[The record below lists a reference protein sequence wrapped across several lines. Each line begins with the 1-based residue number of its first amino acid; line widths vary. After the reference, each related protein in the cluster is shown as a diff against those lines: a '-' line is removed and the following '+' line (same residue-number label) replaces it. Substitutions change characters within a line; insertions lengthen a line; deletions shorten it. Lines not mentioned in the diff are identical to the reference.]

1 MSLSL
6 GAGRWWLWSALCVL
20 LLLLLG
26 ALVFL
31 ARAYEDS
38 HLTEELEQ
46 TATDLVTEIRA
57 GLNRNVQALQTL
69 HSSRSDN
76 AGWQRATTAMLLE
89 NREVLRIEWR
99 DRDLQIRLAQASP
112 FVPDLFDQLPRSQ
125 FQPDVQQAC
134 ANARRFNGPAYST
147 SYFLPLQEGRGQEL
161 LEMCL
166 PLPDDEGYLVLTYGL
181 SNLLAERIGRDTR
194 GSLSVALTESDGTR
208 LAIAG
213 RITSQHDT
221 LHAVQLFELPGS
233 AYTLRLEQARELA
246 GARPKALSSTLALLA
261 LALAGVL
268 ALLAYDVRKRLRTEA
283 RLAEA
288 LAFRKAMEDSLQ
300 TGLRARDMKGRITYV
315 NPAFCQLVGLPPERL
330 IGTSNPAPYWP
341 PERVD
346 EYLQRLTMN
355 HAGQPQLR
363 QGFEAEYVRPD
374 GTRLPVLVV
383 EAPLIDAQGRQT
395 GWMSAMLDL
404 SAQRKI
410 EEQSR
415 TSQER
420 LAATARLAMAGEM
433 ASLISHELNQPLA
446 AISSYASGSLNLL
459 QDPEQDSADLRQ
471 ELEEAM
477 RRIATQAGRAGKV
490 IKSVSDLVRRRER
503 ERSAVPPQL
512 LFDGIAPLVQLQ
524 ARKVGIEVQWEIAS
538 DCPPVWCDSTMVEQ
552 VLLNLVRNGLQA
564 MPAGDPPPASGLR
577 QLQLRAAPAPAQAG
591 SGRQW
596 VSFSVTDHGRG
607 LSDEVAQ
614 RLFTP
619 FFTTKREG
627 MGLGL
632 SLCRTVVEQHGGAL
646 GYSRHSPRGTVFN
659 FTLPAAL

>member
-31 ARAYEDS
+31 ARAYEES
-38 HLTEELEQ
+38 RLARELEQ
-46 TATDLVTEIRA
+46 VAVDMVTEIRSD
-57 GLNRNVQALQTL
+57 LSHNVQALQRL
-69 HSSRSDN
+69 QAPGPDD
-76 AGWQRATTAMLLE
+76 AAWQRGATALLLS
-89 NREVLRIEWR
+89 NREILRIEWR
-99 DRDLQIRLAQASP
+99 SPELQIRRAQASP
-112 FVPDLFDQLPRSQ
+112 FLPFLFEHLPRSQ
-125 FQPDVQQAC
+125 VQPDVKQAC
-134 ANARRFNGPAYST
+134 ANALRFAGPAYST

-166 PLPDDEGYLVLTYGL
+166 PLPDDGGFLVMTYGL
-181 SNLLAERIGRDTR
+181 SDLLGELQAREAYR
-194 GSLSVALTESDGTR
+194 SFSVALTESDGTR

-213 RITSQHDT
+213 
-221 LHAVQLFELPGS
+221 HAARDRNTVEAVHLLELPGS
-233 AYTLRLEQARELA
+233 AYTLRVDQARELK
-246 GARPKALSSTLALLA
+246 GLRPKALSSTLTLLAMALVGLLA
-261 LALAGVL
+261 LLS
-268 ALLAYDVRKRLRTEA
+268 YDVRKRLKTEA
-283 RLAEA
+283 RLGEA
-288 LAFRKAMEDSLQ
+288 LAFRKAMEDSLL

-315 NPAFCQLVGLPPERL
+315 NPAFCQLVGLPPEAL
-330 IGTSNPAPYWP
+330 IGTSDPARYWP
-341 PERVD
+341 PDRVD
-346 EYLQRLTMN
+346 EYLRRQAS
-355 HAGQPQLR
+355 HQAGQPLPR
-363 QGFEAEYVRPD
+363 QGFESEYLRSD
-374 GTRLPVLVV
+374 GTRLPVLIV
-383 EAPLIDAQGRQT
+383 EAPLINGLGKQT
-395 GWMSAMLDL
+395 GWMSTVLDL

-446 AISSYASGSLNLL
+446 AISSYANGSLNLL

-524 ARKVGIEVQWEIAS
+524 ARKIGIEVQWEIAPG
-538 DCPPVWCDSTMVEQ
+538 CPPVWCDSTMVEQ

-564 MPAGDPPPASGLR
+564 MPAGNPPPASGLR
-577 QLQLRAAPAPAQAG
+577 QLQLRAAPASAQTG
-591 SGRQW
+591 SARQW
-596 VSFSVTDHGRG
+596 VSFSVTDHGSG

>member
-1 MSLSL
+1 MKFSL

-20 LLLLLG
+20 LLVLLG
-26 ALVFL
+26 ALLFL

-38 HLTEELEQ
+38 RLADELERI
-46 TATDLVTEIRA
+46 ATELVTEIRA
-57 GLNRNVQALQTL
+57 DLNHNAQALQALRSSL
-69 HSSRSDN
+69 HDDI
-76 AGWQRATTAMLLE
+76 GWQQGTAALLLDH
-89 NREVLRIEWR
+89 REILRVEWR
-99 DRDLQIRLAQASP
+99 DPDLQIRRAQASP
-112 FVPDLFDQLPRSQ
+112 FLPFLFDKLPRSQ
-125 FQPDVQQAC
+125 FQPDVQQSC
-134 ANARRFNGPAYST
+134 ANARRFSGPAYST

-166 PLPDDEGYLVLTYGL
+166 QLPGDEGYLVLTYGL
-181 SNLLAERIGRDTR
+181 SNLLAERVGREAR

-213 RITSQHDT
+213 RLARQHDA

-233 AYTLRLEQARELA
+233 AYTLRLEQSREST
-246 GARPKALSSTLALLA
+246 GIRPKVLSSTLALFA
-261 LALAGVL
+261 LALTGVL

-288 LAFRKAMEDSLQ
+288 LAFRKAMEDSLL

-346 EYLQRLTMN
+346 EYLERQAQR
-355 HAGQPQLR
+355 HAGQRQPR
-363 QGFEAEYVRPD
+363 QGFESEYIRPD
-374 GTRLPVLVV
+374 GTRIPVLIV
-383 EAPLIDAQGRQT
+383 EAPLIDAHARQT
-395 GWMSAMLDL
+395 GWMSAVLDL

-420 LAATARLAMAGEM
+420 LAATARLAMAGEL

-446 AISSYASGSLNLL
+446 AISSYANGSLNLL
-459 QDPEQDSADLRQ
+459 QEQGHGHDGQAMLPD
-471 ELEEAM
+471 LEEAM
-477 RRIATQAGRAGKV
+477 RRIASQAERAGKV
-490 IKSVSDLVRRRER
+490 IRSVSDLVRRRER
-503 ERSAVPPQL
+503 ERSAVPPQT
-512 LFDGIAPLVQLQ
+512 LFDGIAPLVQMQ
-524 ARKVGIEVQWEIAS
+524 ARKTGIEVRWQVAS
-538 DCPPVWCDSTMVEQ
+538 DCPPAWCDATMVEQ
-552 VLLNLVRNGLQA
+552 VLLNLARNGLQA
-564 MPAGDPPPASGLR
+564 MPPGNPPAASGLR
-577 QLQLRAAPAPAQAG
+577 TLELRASTQES
-591 SGRQW
+591 SGRQRIL
-596 VSFSVTDHGRG
+596 FTVTDHGHG
-607 LSDEVAQ
+607 LTDEVAA

-619 FFTTKREG
+619 FFTTKTEG

-646 GYSRHSPRGTVFN
+646 DYERGSPRGTTFR

>member
-1 MSLSL
+1 MKFSL
-6 GAGRWWLWSALCVL
+6 GAGRWWLWSALCAL
-20 LLLLLG
+20 LLVLLG

-38 HLTEELEQ
+38 RRTEELER
-46 TATDLVTEIRA
+46 TATELVAEIKA
-57 GLNRNVQALQTL
+57 KLNQNVQAMLAL
-69 HSSRSDN
+69 HGALPDDSS
-76 AGWQRATTAMLLE
+76 WQREVSTLLLE
-89 NREVLRIEWR
+89 NREILRVEWR
-99 DRDLQIRLAQASP
+99 DRDLQLQQAQASP
-112 FVPDLFDQLPRSQ
+112 FHPFLFDKLPRSQ

-134 ANARRFNGPAYST
+134 ANARRFSGPAYST
-147 SYFLPLQEGRGQEL
+147 SYFLPQQEGRGQEL
-161 LEMCL
+161 LEMCHLL
-166 PLPDDEGYLVLTYGL
+166 PGGEGYMVLTYGL
-181 SNLLAERIGRDTR
+181 SDLLAERIGRSTR

-213 RITSQHDT
+213 RLTRQHDT
-221 LHAVQLFELPGS
+221 LHAVQLLELPGS
-233 AYTLRLEQARELA
+233 AYTLRVEQERETA
-246 GARPKALSSTLALLA
+246 GIRPKALSSTLALLA

-288 LAFRKAMEDSLQ
+288 LAFRKAMEDSLR

-315 NPAFCQLVGLPPERL
+315 NPAFCQLVGLPAEQL

-341 PERVD
+341 PERAG
-346 EYLQRLTMN
+346 EYLQRQSVR
-355 HAGQPQLR
+355 HAGQLQPR
-363 QGFEAEYVRPD
+363 QGFESEYIRPD
-374 GTRLPVLVV
+374 GSRFPVLIV

-395 GWMSAMLDL
+395 GWMSAALDL

-415 TSQER
+415 ASQER
-420 LAATARLAMAGEM
+420 LAATARLAMAGEL

-446 AISSYASGSLNLL
+446 AISSYANGSLNLL
-459 QDPEQDSADLRQ
+459 QDAEQEGQAMLPDLR
-471 ELEEAM
+471 EAM
-477 RRIATQAGRAGKV
+477 QRIASQAERAGRV
-490 IKSVSDLVRRRER
+490 IRSVSDLVRRRER
-503 ERSAVPPQL
+503 ERSAVPAQV

-524 ARKVGIEVQWEIAS
+524 ARKTGIEVRWRVEPG
-538 DCPPVWCDSTMVEQ
+538 CPAACCDATMVEQ

-564 MPAGDPPPASGLR
+564 MPEGNPSAASGLR
-577 QLQLRAAPAPAQAG
+577 SLELLASAAPPQEG
-591 SGRQW
+591 SGRHW
-596 VSFSVTDHGRG
+596 VAFTVTDHGQG
-607 LSDEVAQ
+607 LSDEVAA

-619 FFTTKREG
+619 FFTTKSEG

-646 GYSRHSPRGTVFN
+646 DHAPATPRGTVFR

>member
-1 MSLSL
+1 MKFSL

-38 HLTEELEQ
+38 RLTEQLEQ
-46 TATDLVTEIRA
+46 TATDLVAEIRA
-57 GLNRNVQALQTL
+57 SLNHNVQALQAL
-69 HSSRSDN
+69 HSSRPDQ
-76 AGWQRATTAMLLE
+76 ARWQQASTALLLD

-99 DRDLQIRLAQASP
+99 DPQLQIRLAQASP
-112 FVPDLFDQLPRSQ
+112 FLPNLFDQLPRSQ

-147 SYFLPLQEGRGQEL
+147 SYFLPQQEGRGQEL

-166 PLPDDEGYLVLTYGL
+166 QLPDDEGYLVLTYGL
-181 SNLLAERIGRDTR
+181 SNLLAERVGRDAQ

-213 RITSQHDT
+213 RLTHRQDT
-221 LHAVQLFELPGS
+221 LRAVQLFELPGS
-233 AYTLRLEQARELA
+233 AYTLRLEQAREFA
-246 GARPKALSSTLALLA
+246 DSRPKALSSTLALLA

-341 PERVD
+341 PDRVE
-346 EYLQRLTMN
+346 EYLQR
-355 HAGQPQLR
+355 QPVNQTGKPQPR
-363 QGFEAEYVRPD
+363 QGFEAEYIRPD
-374 GTRLPVLVV
+374 GTRLPLLVV

-395 GWMSAMLDL
+395 GWMSAALDL

-415 TSQER
+415 ASQER
-420 LAATARLAMAGEM
+420 LAATARLAMAGEL

-446 AISSYASGSLNLL
+446 AISSYANGSLNLL
-459 QDPEQDSADLRQ
+459 QEADRDCQALRPD
-471 ELEEAM
+471 LEEAM
-477 RRIATQAGRAGKV
+477 RRIASQAERAGRV

-503 ERSAVPPQL
+503 ERSAVAPQA

-524 ARKVGIEVQWEIAS
+524 ARKAGIEVRWQVEPG
-538 DCPPVWCDSTMVEQ
+538 CPPAWCDTTMVEQ

-564 MPAGDPPPASGLR
+564 MPTGDPPASSGLR
-577 QLQLRAAPAPAQAG
+577 TLQLRAAPAPAET
-591 SGRQW
+591 SGGRPW
-596 VSFSVTDHGRG
+596 IAFTVTDHGHG
-607 LSDEVAQ
+607 LSDQVARQ
-614 RLFTP
+614 LFTP
-619 FFTTKREG
+619 FFTTKSEG

-646 GYSRHSPRGTVFN
+646 DYLSGSPRGTVFR